1 MRKAKIGSEDIRTH
15 MAMTG
20 WFTTA
25 FSSVTL
31 TSEIDEFRLSLRFG
45 NFCLVCNQNWYSNYK
60 QDSKYKESK
69 LKLLLKMN
77 R

>member
-31 TSEIDEFRLSLRFG
+31 TSEIDEFRLFPSFW
-45 NFCLVCNQNWYSNYK
+45 Q
-60 QDSKYKESK
+60 
-69 LKLLLKMN
+69 LLFDV
-77 R
+77 